1 MSLKILGVCSSLQD
15 QQFWFLD
22 HSISSSYER
31 VMIKVRKQKL
41 RENFWCSSFSI
52 FLLGMNGREWRRF
65 QSFQEREASSE
76 LEAANSHSHVGCVWP
91 TLPEGCSGRGS
102 HGLHT
107 WWPRHGLWPCK
118 PLSRTSHVLRPYSGL
133 RTPTSNPFSDY
144 KP

>member
-1 MSLKILGVCSSLQD
+1 MFGVCSSLQD

-41 RENFWCSSFSI
+41 RENFRCFSFSI
-52 FLLGMNGREWRRF
+52 FLLIINGRESRRF
-65 QSFQEREASSE
+65 KSFQEREASSKSE
-76 LEAANSHSHVGCVWP
+76 EATSHSCVGRVWP
-91 TLPEGCSGRGS
+91 TGPEGCSGRGS

-118 PLSRTSHVLRPYSGL
+118 PLSRTSHILRPYSGL
-133 RTPTSNPFSDY
+133 RTPNSNLFLDY
-144 KP
+144 EP